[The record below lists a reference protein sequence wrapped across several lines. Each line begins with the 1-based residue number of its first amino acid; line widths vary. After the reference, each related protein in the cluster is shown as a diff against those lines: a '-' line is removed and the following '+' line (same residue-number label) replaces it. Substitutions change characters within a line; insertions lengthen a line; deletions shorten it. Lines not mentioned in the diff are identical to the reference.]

1 MAELI
6 KTTNTIQGM
15 KNEYYSRF
23 GISYTPELNK
33 TLNAKYGIAADQNPS
48 VIPGTSRYN
57 PPTIKYFGMGVK
69 GYYNV
74 DEYISETF
82 HPYAHEDDLYQPIPF
97 RIRPLSEDLS
107 SVERAQYRMRV
118 IHTINSVPYV
128 AYYLKAL
135 TIPSNAV
142 EVKYINAD
150 NQELDYN
157 AVPNLTPE
165 PVKLSDL
172 GGAGND
178 SQYKAI
184 VQVVATC
191 QILAEEIAE
200 AVAVLYAGDPAR
212 CKPSELG
219 IYTGE
224 DRSITGVGAGG
235 GTVTY
240 TEAIYAQLSMKRCSQ
255 GNSDFTTVAP
265 KITFANGNLF
275 LLM

>member
-23 GISYTPELNK
+23 GIAYTPELTK
-33 TLNAKYGIAADQNPS
+33 TLNAKYGIGADQNPS
-48 VIPGTSRYN
+48 IVPGTSRYA
-57 PPTIKYFGMGVK
+57 PPTIKYFGMGVR

-74 DEYISETF
+74 DEYVSETY
-82 HPYAHEDDLYQPIPF
+82 HPYAHEDDLYTPIPF
-97 RIRPLSEDLS
+97 RIRLLSEDLTAS
-107 SVERAQYRMRV
+107 ERANYRMRV
-118 IHTINSVPYV
+118 VHNIGSLQYV

-165 PVKLSDL
+165 PVKLADL

-178 SQYKAI
+178 SQFKGI
-184 VQVVATC
+184 VQVVASC
-191 QILAEEIAE
+191 QILAAEIAE
-200 AVAVLYAGDPAR
+200 AAGVLFGGEANR
-212 CKPSELG
+212 CKPSEIG

-224 DRSITGVGAGG
+224 DRIISGVGTG
-235 GTVTY
+235 GTTISY

-255 GNSDFTTVAP
+255 GNSDFTTVSP
-265 KITFANGNLF
+265 RITFANGNLF